1 MRKAAA
7 ALLLFL
13 AFGAAAAAADFGALR
28 PQGYVNDFAGV
39 LRREAVEELNQACAR
54 VETASGVQIALVILP
69 SLEGEPVE
77 DVANL
82 LFRKWGVGQK
92 QNNDGLLLLISVRD
106 RRTRLEVGYGL
117 ESVIPDG
124 YAGWLL
130 REMRAALRA
139 GDYRGAL
146 LAAVNTVAARVAEAR
161 GVKMSPA
168 AGRRPAAPQ
177 PEDSLPWW
185 LAAAG
190 GLAFLLVFAALARSR
205 RAALR
210 RGYYGDMPAAA
221 VWLPVLWQDAGFPAR
236 SSGGFGGFDSGDSFG
251 GFGGGDS
258 GGGGASS
265 GW

>member
-1 MRKAAA
+1 MPPAAR
-7 ALLLFL
+7 ALLLCAAL
-13 AFGAAAAAADFGALR
+13 AAAGADFGALK

-39 LRREAVEELNQACAR
+39 LRSEAVEELNAACAR
-54 VETASGVQIALVILP
+54 VEKATGVQMALVILP
-69 SLEGEPVE
+69 SLEGEPIE

-92 QNNDGLLLLISVRD
+92 QKNEGLLLLISVRD

-124 YAGWLL
+124 YAGWVL
-130 REMRAALRA
+130 REMRPYLRA

-146 LAAVNTVAARVAEAR
+146 AAAVDTLAARIAETK
-161 GVKMSPA
+161 GVQISPA
-168 AGRRPAAPQ
+168 AGRRRGAPEPAETA
-177 PEDSLPWW
+177 PWW

-190 GLAFLLVFAALARSR
+190 VLGFFLFFAALARSQ
-205 RAALR
+205 RAARR

-221 VWLPVLWQDAGFPAR
+221 WLPVLWQSGGFPAR
-236 SSGGFGGFDSGDSFG
+236 SSGGFGGFDSSDSFG

-265 GW
+265 DW

>member
-1 MRKAAA
+1 MGPGRAV
-7 ALLLFL
+7 LLLATAL
-13 AFGAAAAAADFGALR
+13 AAAAADFGALK
-28 PQGYVNDFAGV
+28 PQGYVNDYAGV
-39 LRREAVEELNQACAR
+39 LRREAVEELNEACAR
-54 VETASGVQIALVILP
+54 VEKATGVQMALVVLP

-92 QNNDGLLLLISVRD
+92 QNNEGLLLLVAVRD

-117 ESVIPDG
+117 EPAIPDG

-130 REMRAALRA
+130 REMRPALRA

-146 LAAVNTVAARVAEAR
+146 LAAVDALGARIAEAK
-161 GVKMSPA
+161 GVKLTEGP
-168 AGRRPAAPQ
+168 GRRRAPV
-177 PEDSLPWW
+177 ETEAPWW
-185 LAAAG
+185 LGAAG
-190 GLAFLLVFAALARSR
+190 MVGMMLLFSAMARAQ
-205 RAALR
+205 RAAR
-210 RGYYGDMPAAA
+210 RRRYYGDVPAAA
-221 VWLPVLWQDAGFPAR
+221 FLPLLWQDAGFHVR
-236 SSGGFGGFDSGDSFG
+236 SGGGFGGFDSGDSFG

>member
-1 MRKAAA
+1 MRNAA
-7 ALLLFL
+7 ALLLWL
-13 AFGAAAAAADFGALR
+13 ALAAPGADFGALR

-39 LRREAVEELNQACAR
+39 LRRDAVEELNQACAR
-54 VETASGVQIALVILP
+54 VEKASGVQIAVVILP

-92 QNNDGLLLLISVRD
+92 QNNEGLLLLISLRD

-117 ESVIPDG
+117 EPAIPDG

-130 REMRAALRA
+130 REMRPALRA

-146 LAAVNTVAARVAEAR
+146 LAAIDTLSARIAEAK
-161 GVKMSPA
+161 GVKISPA
-168 AGRRPAAPQ
+168 AGRRRSAPPPEPA
-177 PEDSLPWW
+177 LPWW

-190 GLAFLLVFAALARSR
+190 GIGVLLLSAALARAQ
-205 RAALR
+205 RAAR
-210 RGYYGDMPAAA
+210 RRRYYDDMPAA
-221 VWLPVLWQDAGFPAR
+221 VWLPALWQDAGFSSR

-265 GW
+265 SW